1 MVYNEDYRKT
11 QYQNLKNVNRDKEN
25 MRATFQLL
33 RIPEKN
39 TIYLKDG
46 SWDELEE
53 LFMKMSLKA

>member
-1 MVYNEDYRKT
+1 MVYNEDYSKT
-11 QYQNLKNVNRDKEN
+11 QYKNLKNVNRDKEN